1 GLLTSSDTEDS
12 GMKRIAVSKIAAV
25 IFIAVSVMHLLNF
38 IFGGVISIVGF
49 VIPANLSLAI
59 TFILWF
65 LAFKLFTAR

>member
-1 GLLTSSDTEDS
+1 
-12 GMKRIAVSKIAAV
+12 MKSITVSKIAAV
-25 IFIAVSVMHLLNF
+25 IFIAASVMHLLNF

-65 LAFKLFTAR
+65 LGFRLFTAR

>member
-1 GLLTSSDTEDS
+1 
-12 GMKRIAVSKIAAV
+12 MKRITVSKIAAV

-65 LAFKLFTAR
+65 LAFRLFTVR